1 MDSLRKLIQSTLE
14 EAHYT
19 TWKKLGELGPM
30 EFGEARVGQQ
40 DNPIDTFQGTQSEI
54 VQKLAKHFKIGK
66 VAPLGSGTN
75 GFAYY
80 IPNNKVLKVTKDKSE
95 AAEAYKIKGK
105 KLKHLANI
113 YEVYALK
120 GRFTGTYVIISEL
133 LDIAD
138 DIRDADDWLS
148 DFFENIEGA
157 NAFKRFNTDKL
168 WKQYQIG
175 KIPPPAIKKTINDIY
190 EYFEPYKAEIV
201 EWYLKGMFAI
211 VDELRKNGIQSTDWV
226 PSNLG
231 IKKNGDL
238 AMYDLGR
245 GDVKVP
251 RGVPNVHLN
260 EKKVEEGHIVPIPAP
275 TSFEYPDFF
284 DSLSNPTFKNRPYPM
299 VGNLNNQPLAEDVLE
314 EKKRVADKTVQYLLN
329 KMNAG
334 NASYIKSGGYGDAY
348 EHNGRIIKFTTDFKE
363 AKLAVEFSKHVFKHI
378 ANIEKVVRYQEPSGE
393 WIYIIALEKLT
404 PISEQEKKIFR
415 TYEKAM
421 GAYGHFIIESGDDQ
435 SFEDTMNNI
444 EAPYLTEFFDPWVI
458 RDIKLY
464 AEQVI
469 NMYHQIQELK
479 DEVSKIMPADQVEDS
494 LSDFH
499 PGNIGKK
506 SDGTIA
512 FFDLRWDYKD
522 HPTNLKTIKET
533 EISPEE
539 INKKDL
545 PYKFSNLFD
554 DFVREKTESEVREIA
569 PTLDL
574 SQKPALLMMSIET
587 NYPDLFDSFAEWIFN
602 HEKNQTTLSE
612 DKTKKKI
619 YYHGRKGQVP
629 YQGNYIF
636 LTDDIGY
643 AASYSDMKIIYAY
656 TLNFPENKIFS
667 LRNPKHKSILEKQ
680 LGKYAMESILSSS
693 RGGEMDWAS
702 ISNVGNEKYEFAEDL
717 FQAFGFKAIKLNERP
732 NIESLYVFNQ
742 EDITFVDKIDIT
754 TKEKTK
760 FLSNWFQTKEKEWNP
775 NPSY

>member
-1 MDSLRKLIQSTLE
+1 MDSLRKLIQSTLN

-30 EFGEARVGQQ
+30 EFGEARVGQEK
-40 DNPIDTFQGTQSEI
+40 NPIEDFQGTQSEI
-54 VQKLAKHFKIGK
+54 VQKLTKHFKIGK

-80 IPNNKVLKVTKDKSE
+80 IPNNKVLKVTKDRSE
-95 AAEAYKIKGK
+95 AAEAYKIKGN

-120 GRFTGTYVIISEL
+120 GRFAGTYVIISEL
-133 LDIAD
+133 LNITD

-148 DFFENIEGA
+148 DFFENMEGA
-157 NAFKRFNTDKL
+157 NVFTRFNTDKL

-175 KIPPPAIKKTINDIY
+175 KIPPTAIKKTINDIH

-211 VDELRKNGIQSTDWV
+211 IDELRKYGIQSTDWGV
-226 PSNLG
+226 TNLG
-231 IKKNGDL
+231 IKKNGTL
-238 AMYDLGR
+238 AMYDLGY
-245 GDVKVP
+245 GDKKLP
-251 RGVPNVHLN
+251 KGVQNVHLN
-260 EKKVEEGHIVPIPAP
+260 EKEIEEGHIVPIPAP

-299 VGNLNNQPLAEDVLE
+299 VGNLNNQPLSEDVLE
-314 EKKRVADKTVQYLLN
+314 EKKRVDDKTIQYLLN

-334 NASYIKSGGYGDAY
+334 NANYLKSGGYGDAY
-348 EHNGRIIKFTTDFKE
+348 EHNGKIIKFTTDFKE
-363 AKLAVEFSKHVFKHI
+363 AKLAVEFSKHKFKHV
-378 ANIEKVVRYQEPSGE
+378 ANIEKVVRYKEPSGE
-393 WIYIIALEKLT
+393 WIYIITLEKLN
-404 PISEQEKKIFR
+404 PISEQEVKLFR
-415 TYEKAM
+415 LYEKAIS
-421 GAYGHFIIESGDDQ
+421 AYNHFVSSTGDDKN
-435 SFEDTMNNI
+435 FEETLNKIDINYI
-444 EAPYLTEFFDPWVI
+444 AEFFDPWVI
-458 RDIKLY
+458 RDVKLY
-464 AEQVI
+464 KEQVLDI
-469 NMYHQIQELK
+469 AHQIDELK
-479 DEVSKIMPADQVEDS
+479 QEVSKVMPADQVKNS

-499 PGNIGKK
+499 PGNTGKK

-512 FFDLRWDYKD
+512 FFDLRWEYKD

-554 DFVREKTESEVREIA
+554 DFVREKTEAEIREIA

-574 SQKPALLMMSIET
+574 SQKPALLMMNIET
-587 NYPDLFDSFAEWIFN
+587 NYPDLFDSFADWIFT

-629 YQGNYIF
+629 YHGNYIF

-643 AASYSDMKIIYAY
+643 AAIYSDMKIVYAY

-667 LRNPKHKSILEKQ
+667 LRNPKHKAMLEKQ
-680 LGKYAMESILSSS
+680 IGIYAIKSILDSS

-702 ISNVGNEKYEFAEDL
+702 LSNVGNKKYEFAEDL
-717 FQAFGFKAIKLNERP
+717 LQALGFKAIKLNERP
-732 NIESLYVFNQ
+732 NIESIYVFNQ
-742 EDITFVDKIDIT
+742 DDITLADKIDLT

-775 NPSY
+775 DR